1 MSVES
6 DLEYLYSLGATK
18 NVLSALSEDTKD
30 DFVVIPLPFSELTS
44 VATKSFSVSVVFGGN
59 TVTLELRKDLSDND
73 WWITENGSVNGS
85 NYSHIGRFTL
95 NSFIHE
101 HADFTYV
108 IVSPYELDTTDEKM
122 AVRCLANSSL
132 LLKY

>member
-18 NVLSALSEDTKD
+18 NVLFALSEDIKD
-30 DFVVIPLPFSELTS
+30 DFVIIPLPFSELTS

-101 HADFTYV
+101 HTDFTYI
-108 IVSPYELDTTDEKM
+108 IVSPYELDTTDDKM

>member
-6 DLEYLYSLGATK
+6 DLDYLYSLGVTES
-18 NVLSALSEDTKD
+18 VLTALEKDTKD
-30 DFVVIPLPFSELTS
+30 DFVIIPFPFAELNYT
-44 VATKSFSVSVVFGGN
+44 TRSFIVPISFGGN
-59 TVTLELRKDLSDND
+59 TVSLEVRKDLSDNE
-73 WWITENGSVNGS
+73 WWITENGTVNGN

-101 HADFTYV
+101 HADFSYI
-108 IVSPYELDTTDEKM
+108 IVSPYPFEKDEDKTS
-122 AVRCLANSSL
+122 VQCLANCSL

>member
-18 NVLSALSEDTKD
+18 NVLFALSEDIKD
-30 DFVVIPLPFSELTS
+30 DFVIIPLPFSELTS

-101 HADFTYV
+101 YADFTYI
-108 IVSPYELDTTDEKM
+108 IVSPYELDTTEDKM